1 MGDADAGRSA
11 LGLGVLWSN
20 TPLGG
25 IEPWVSRGGSSGRE
39 RGFKMPAAHCD
50 VAVIAAN
57 LNLFAF
63 FHAAAMRLGIT
74 CEEILMIGD
83 DIEADVGGAQRA
95 GLKGALVRTGKFRPA
110 DLERGVTPHAIL
122 DSVASLP
129 EWWSQAK

>member
-63 FHAAAMRLGIT
+63 FHAAAIGANAKVHGRLAT
-74 CEEILMIGD
+74 
-83 DIEADVGGAQRA
+83 A
-95 GLKGALVRTGKFRPA
+95 
-110 DLERGVTPHAIL
+110 VTNRF
-122 DSVASLP
+122 
-129 EWWSQAK
+129 